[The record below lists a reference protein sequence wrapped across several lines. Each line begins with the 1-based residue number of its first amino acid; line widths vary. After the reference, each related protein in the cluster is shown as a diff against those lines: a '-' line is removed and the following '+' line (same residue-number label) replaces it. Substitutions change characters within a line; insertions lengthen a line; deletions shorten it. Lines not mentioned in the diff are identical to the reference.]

1 MNGVFHRL
9 YYALTEYKRKGE
21 TTLILG
27 AGCSLSS
34 TIKDVSTIGIMKESL
49 YEHNIAIDD
58 EKNWED
64 IYSNFINVVW
74 SGKTEREQRELLNKR
89 FEGMTPTNAHK
100 CLKNLIEAGY
110 INNIITTN
118 FDLLI
123 ETVCEDMSY
132 LKRTGDM
139 GYS

>member
-64 IYSNFINVVW
+64 IYIVILLMLCGVVKLK
-74 SGKTEREQRELLNKR
+74 GNK
-89 FEGMTPTNAHK
+89 EN
-100 CLKNLIEAGY
+100 Y
-110 INNIITTN
+110 
-118 FDLLI
+118 
-123 ETVCEDMSY
+123 
-132 LKRTGDM
+132 
-139 GYS
+139 